1 MFPRVFPWLFHI
13 FQPFPASS
21 AVSKLPAP
29 STAAMPGAEP
39 GIRWEN
45 QLHLEFPMASCPV
58 HTMISHISLGD
69 DANGE
74 L

>member
-1 MFPRVFPWLFHI
+1 MAFPHLSTFSREFRCLE
-13 FQPFPASS
+13 A
-21 AVSKLPAP
+21 PAP

-39 GIRWEN
+39 GIRWDN

-58 HTMISHISLGD
+58 HTMISLGDSLGD